1 MSLLD
6 HAIWWHVYPL
16 GATGAPLRDHAPD
29 QVKHRL
35 SRLEP
40 WLDHAVE
47 LGCSGVLLGP
57 VFASTSHGY
66 DTLDH
71 FRLDP
76 RLGDDADWDD
86 FVEQAH
92 GRGLAIMLDGVFN
105 HVGAG
110 HELVEKA
117 RSGEADDGGGSM
129 IRLVDG
135 RPADWEGH
143 GDLAELD
150 HADPRV
156 ADLVE
161 SIMLHWLRRGADG
174 WRLDVAYAV
183 PSEFWARV
191 LGRVRAEFP
200 DAVFLGEVIHGDY
213 AEIAAAGTL
222 DSVTQY
228 ELWKAIWSSLADRN
242 MWELAA
248 ALERHD
254 AFSTQTVMQTFV
266 GNHDVTRIAT
276 RVGDEGAALA
286 AVVLLTLPGM
296 PSIYY
301 GDEQGFRGDKGEGFA
316 TDDALRPAL
325 PDSPADLAPE
335 GWWLHR
341 LYQALIS
348 LRRRN
353 PWITRGAVS
362 VEDKTNTTIHYRVT
376 GEDHRLDV
384 RIDLENTP
392 SVRVGVDGDEVFTWS
407 Q

>member
-200 DAVFLGEVIHGDY
+200 DAMFLGEVIHGDY

-254 AFSTQTVMQTFV
+254 AFSTQTMMQTFV

-348 LRRRN
+348 VRRRN
-353 PWITRGAVS
+353 PGSPAAR
-362 VEDKTNTTIHYRVT
+362 
-376 GEDHRLDV
+376 
-384 RIDLENTP
+384 
-392 SVRVGVDGDEVFTWS
+392 
-407 Q
+407 